1 MKKEENKNIEE
12 DIKAKRKLK
21 SHLEIGELV
30 LVLAKRL
37 RRKDAIEKL
46 YKNTTENKPFLKR
59 SKYLQL
65 ECNKRY

>member
-59 SKYLQL
+59 SKYL
-65 ECNKRY
+65 

>member
-37 RRKDAIEKL
+37 WRKDAIGKL
-46 YKNTTENKPFLKR
+46 YKNTAENKPFLKR
-59 SKYLQL
+59 SKYL
-65 ECNKRY
+65 

>member
-1 MKKEENKNIEE
+1 MKKEENKDIEE

-21 SHLEIGELV
+21 SPLEIGELV

-59 SKYLQL
+59 SKYL
-65 ECNKRY
+65 